1 MAAIAVSK
9 ERGKAHRTAGSGIRF
24 YGTGAAASSDTLTTT
39 AVAEHHRQR
48 ISYVSC
54 VYSGAPTQAGVTVT
68 IDSGLGAAYDT
79 LLATGT
85 ANATTTV
92 YAPDGDIWLMPGDA
106 VLVTSPSGGGA
117 LTAAITVVV
126 EEI

>member
-1 MAAIAVSK
+1 MATIAVSTQ
-9 ERGKAHRTAGSGIRF
+9 RAKAHPTNGSAIRF

-39 AVAEHHRQR
+39 AVAAHHRQR

-54 VYSGAPTQAGVTVT
+54 VYSGSPTQTGVLVT

-79 LLATGT
+79 LLATGS

-92 YAPDGDIWLMPGDA
+92 YAPDADIWLLPGDA
-106 VLVTSPSGGGA
+106 LVVTTPSGGGA
-117 LTAAITVVV
+117 LTAAISVVV